1 MVKNILIVDNDKNF
15 STILCEGLN
24 NHAAFNAVLVH
35 TSTRALEYVVEQP
48 VDLVIV
54 DMGLNDMAA
63 PKLVGAIR
71 EVKNGLPVM
80 VTPVIGQDIPESVK
94 RLDIQGVI
102 PKPFFVGDLPK
113 IVGTVLG
120 LDLDSQIPDL
130 PATKPDK
137 PARRT
142 PRQTRAESR
151 RAASARTPSEPSS
164 SSAKTGQ
171 RATSP
176 SASTKTPVPTE
187 TTFLSTLPSWKLERL
202 RKSRDKI
209 ITQLEEMNRDFR
221 AEVLLL
227 TAGSELIAKAGTM
240 DDERA
245 QELAILVTK
254 GAEAVA
260 QTAAFLGE
268 RDDRFEQSLHEGN
281 EYRLYAYSL
290 GEGVV
295 LSLAVSITVPLGI
308 LRHQTKRLCQKLMQ
322 EYIQ

>member
-1 MVKNILIVDNDKNF
+1 MVKNILIVDNDKSF

-35 TSTRALEYVVEQP
+35 TGTRALEYVVEQP

-54 DMGLNDMAA
+54 DLGLNDMSA

-94 RLDIQGVI
+94 RLDIQGVV

-113 IVGTVLG
+113 IVGAVLG
-120 LDLDSQIPDL
+120 LNLDSQIPDL
-130 PATKPDK
+130 PAAKPDK
-137 PARRT
+137 PAPRS

-151 RAASARTPSEPSS
+151 RAASARRTPPEPS
-164 SSAKTGQ
+164 
-171 RATSP
+171 
-176 SASTKTPVPTE
+176 SASTKTAVAAE

-202 RKSRDKI
+202 RKNRDKI
-209 ITQLEEMNRDFR
+209 IEQLEEMNRDFR

-268 RDDRFEQSLHEGN
+268 RDERFEQSLHEGN

-295 LSLAVSITVPLGI
+295 LSLALSITIPLGI

>member
-1 MVKNILIVDNDKNF
+1 MVKNILIVDNDKSF

-35 TSTRALEYVVEQP
+35 TSMRALEYVVEQP

-54 DMGLNDMAA
+54 DVGLNDMAA
-63 PKLVGAIR
+63 SKLVGAIR

-94 RLDIQGVI
+94 GLGIQGVV

-113 IVGTVLG
+113 IVGAVLG
-120 LDLDSQIPDL
+120 LNLDSQIPDL
-130 PATKPDK
+130 PAVKPEK

-151 RAASARTPSEPSS
+151 RAAPARTSSEPSS

-171 RATSP
+171 RTTST
-176 SASTKTPVPTE
+176 SASTKTPVAAE

-202 RKSRDKI
+202 RKNRDKI
-209 ITQLEEMNRDFR
+209 IAQLEEMNRDFR

-245 QELAILVTK
+245 RELAILVTK

-268 RDDRFEQSLHEGN
+268 RDKRFEQSLHEGN

-295 LSLAVSITVPLGI
+295 LSLALSITVPLGI